1 MRQKH
6 GNSNAATAETHRS
19 NHLLRKSDMD
29 GWMDAHFGPYK
40 QLGQPTRHSGLG
52 NMTGS
57 TGREGG
63 SSLARGMTHLLYLRL
78 QLIPPVD
85 MGNLWKRFDGDMGVV
100 KKSFV
105 VFVLCVIM

>member
-6 GNSNAATAETHRS
+6 GNSNAATGQTTCS
-19 NHLLRKSDMD
+19 GNQIWMD